1 MVGATV
7 GLGATVVAVGV
18 IGVTDIAAGAARPL
32 DARPVE
38 VSPLT
43 LLLAFILTTSLCPS
57 RGTMMLCARLSKPTA
72 RPPTSSVLQSTP
84 PRARSLWSHQQP
96 CPEVHRQ
103 YYPLDQLCPLVQAR
117 LALERVHRCSSRSTR
132 PARRTRGLPR

>member
-38 VSPLT
+38 VSPLA
-43 LLLAFILTTSLCPS
+43 LLLAFTLTTSLCPEH
-57 RGTMMLCARLSKPTA
+57 GDDAA
-72 RPPTSSVLQSTP
+72 V
-84 PRARSLWSHQQP
+84 
-96 CPEVHRQ
+96 RQ
-103 YYPLDQLCPLVQAR
+103 IVQANSASPHFVGAAITSAKGKEEGGV
-117 LALERVHRCSSRSTR
+117 L
-132 PARRTRGLPR
+132 